1 MIVQLW
7 NLYLVIYFWNDIQ
20 SLFDVWPQKWFSFY
34 SRIYNSYY
42 EIPKNDMSS
51 FHFKVNI
58 QDKSCFNSHIKA
70 YLQNE
75 M

>member
-1 MIVQLW
+1 MYENHYITMYVGDKLRW
-7 NLYLVIYFWNDIQ
+7 HEVYL
-20 SLFDVWPQKWFSFY
+20 Y